1 MRGQNRNLL
10 LGEMCNGG
18 KQMTI
23 NEKKQYLLQLKSI
36 ENQIK
41 EADEKRVEAIAA
53 LNSTAINYSRLPSGN
68 GKHNKIELGIERVQ
82 AAQEEVN
89 RLIDQKEAIKKEL
102 LERIK
107 QCPTR
112 ECRILLRCKYIRF
125 MTWAAIAKKLGI
137 SKEHTRKYLHLKA
150 LKGFK

>member
-1 MRGQNRNLL
+1 MA
-10 LGEMCNGG
+10 
-18 KQMTI
+18 TAD
-23 NEKKQYLLQLKSI
+23 KKQCLLQLRTL
-36 ENQIK
+36 EEQIK
-41 EADEKRVEAIAA
+41 KADEKRVEAIAA
-53 LNSTAINYSRLPSGN
+53 LNSTAINYSGMPSGN

-112 ECRILLRCKYIRF
+112 ECRILLRCKYIKF

-150 LKGFK
+150 LKEFK

>member
-10 LGEMCNGG
+10 LGQMCNGG

-23 NEKKQYLLQLKSI
+23 NEKKQYLLQLKSL

-41 EADEKRVEAIAA
+41 EADEKRIEAISA
-53 LNSTAINYSRLPSGN
+53 LNSTAINYSGMPIGN

-82 AAQEEVN
+82 AAQEKVN
-89 RLIDQKEAIKKEL
+89 RLIDQKETIKKEL

-125 MTWAAIAKKLGI
+125 MTWTAIAKKLGV
-137 SKEHTRKYLHLKA
+137 SKNHARQYIHKKA
-150 LKGFK
+150 LKEFE

>member
-1 MRGQNRNLL
+1 
-10 LGEMCNGG
+10 
-18 KQMTI
+18 MTI
-23 NEKKQYLLQLKSI
+23 ADKKQRLLQLRTL
-36 ENQIK
+36 EEQIK
-41 EADEKRVEAIAA
+41 KADEKRVEAIAA
-53 LNSTAINYSRLPSGN
+53 LNSTAINYSGLPSGN

-82 AAQEEVN
+82 TAQEEVN

-125 MTWAAIAKKLGI
+125 MTWAAIAKKLGV
-137 SKEHTRKYLHLKA
+137 SKNHARQYIHKKA
-150 LKGFK
+150 LKEFK

>member
-1 MRGQNRNLL
+1 
-10 LGEMCNGG
+10 
-18 KQMTI
+18 MTTAD
-23 NEKKQYLLQLKSI
+23 KKQCLLQLRTL
-36 ENQIK
+36 EEQIK
-41 EADEKRVEAIAA
+41 KADEERIEAIAA
-53 LNSTAINYSRLPSGN
+53 LNSTAINYSGLPSGN

-112 ECRILLRCKYIRF
+112 ECRILLRCKYIKF
-125 MTWAAIAKKLGI
+125 MTWAAIAKKLGV

-150 LKGFK
+150 LKEFK

>member
-1 MRGQNRNLL
+1 ML
-10 LGEMCNGG
+10 NGD
-18 KQMTI
+18 KQMNI
-23 NEKKQYLLQLKSI
+23 AEKKQYLLQLKVL
-36 ENQIK
+36 EDQIK
-41 EADEKRVEAIAA
+41 EADEKRIEAIST
-53 LNSTAINYSRLPSGN
+53 LNSTAINYSGMPIRN

-82 AAQEEVN
+82 AAQEKVN
-89 RLIDQKEAIKKEL
+89 RLIDQKETIKKEL

-125 MTWAAIAKKLGI
+125 MTWAATAKKLGI

-150 LKGFK
+150 LKEFK

>member
-1 MRGQNRNLL
+1 
-10 LGEMCNGG
+10 
-18 KQMTI
+18 MTTAD
-23 NEKKQYLLQLKSI
+23 KKQCLLQLRTL
-36 ENQIK
+36 EEQIK
-41 EADEKRVEAIAA
+41 KADEERIEAIAA
-53 LNSTAINYSRLPSGN
+53 LNSTAINYSGLPSGN

-112 ECRILLRCKYIRF
+112 ECRILLRCKYIKF
-125 MTWAAIAKKLGI
+125 MTWAAIARKLGV
-137 SKEHTRKYLHLKA
+137 SKTHARQYIHKKA
-150 LKGFK
+150 LKEFK

>member
-1 MRGQNRNLL
+1 
-10 LGEMCNGG
+10 
-18 KQMTI
+18 MTTAD
-23 NEKKQYLLQLKSI
+23 KKQCLLQLRTL
-36 ENQIK
+36 EEQIK
-41 EADEKRVEAIAA
+41 KADEERIEAIAA
-53 LNSTAINYSRLPSGN
+53 LNSTAINYSGLPSGN

-112 ECRILLRCKYIRF
+112 ECRILLRCKYIKF
-125 MTWAAIAKKLGI
+125 MTWAAIARKLGV
-137 SKEHTRKYLHLKA
+137 SKNHARQYIHKKA
-150 LKGFK
+150 LKEFK

>member
-1 MRGQNRNLL
+1 MVPVSYTHL
-10 LGEMCNGG
+10 NGG

-53 LNSTAINYSRLPSGN
+53 LNSTAINYSGLPSGN

-82 AAQEEVN
+82 AC
-89 RLIDQKEAIKKEL
+89 L
-102 LERIK
+102 LY
-107 QCPTR
+107 TS
-112 ECRILLRCKYIRF
+112 RCV
-125 MTWAAIAKKLGI
+125 
-137 SKEHTRKYLHLKA
+137 
-150 LKGFK
+150 

>member
-1 MRGQNRNLL
+1 ML
-10 LGEMCNGG
+10 NGD
-18 KQMTI
+18 KQMNI
-23 NEKKQYLLQLKSI
+23 AEKKQYLLQLKVL
-36 ENQIK
+36 EDQIK
-41 EADEKRVEAIAA
+41 EADEKRIEAIST
-53 LNSTAINYSRLPSGN
+53 LNSTAINYSGMPIRN

-82 AAQEEVN
+82 AAQEDVN

-150 LKGFK
+150 LKEFK

>member
-1 MRGQNRNLL
+1 
-10 LGEMCNGG
+10 
-18 KQMTI
+18 MTI
-23 NEKKQYLLQLKSI
+23 NEKKQYLLQLKSL

-41 EADEKRVEAIAA
+41 EADEKRIEAISA
-53 LNSTAINYSRLPSGN
+53 LNSTAINYSGMPIGN

-125 MTWAAIAKKLGI
+125 MTWTAIAKKLGV
-137 SKEHTRKYLHLKA
+137 SKNHARQYIHKKA
-150 LKGFK
+150 LKEFK

>member
-1 MRGQNRNLL
+1 
-10 LGEMCNGG
+10 
-18 KQMTI
+18 MTI
-23 NEKKQYLLQLKSI
+23 ADKKQCLLQLRTL
-36 ENQIK
+36 EEQIK
-41 EADEKRVEAIAA
+41 KADEKRVEAIAA
-53 LNSTAINYSRLPSGN
+53 LNSTAINYSGLPSGN

-82 AAQEEVN
+82 TAQEEVN

-125 MTWAAIAKKLGI
+125 MTWAAIAKKLGV
-137 SKEHTRKYLHLKA
+137 SKNHARQYIHKKA
-150 LKGFK
+150 LKEFK

>member
-1 MRGQNRNLL
+1 
-10 LGEMCNGG
+10 
-18 KQMTI
+18 MTTAD
-23 NEKKQYLLQLKSI
+23 KKQCLLQLRTL
-36 ENQIK
+36 EEQIK
-41 EADEKRVEAIAA
+41 KADEERIEAIAA
-53 LNSTAINYSRLPSGN
+53 LNSTAINYSGLPSGN

-125 MTWAAIAKKLGI
+125 MTWAAIARKLGV
-137 SKEHTRKYLHLKA
+137 SKNHARQYIHKKA
-150 LKGFK
+150 LKEFK

>member
-1 MRGQNRNLL
+1 
-10 LGEMCNGG
+10 
-18 KQMTI
+18 MTTAD
-23 NEKKQYLLQLKSI
+23 KKQCLLQLRTL
-36 ENQIK
+36 EEQIK
-41 EADEKRVEAIAA
+41 KADEERIEAIAA

-82 AAQEEVN
+82 AAQEKVN
-89 RLIDQKEAIKKEL
+89 RLIDQKETIKKEL

-150 LKGFK
+150 LKEFK

>member
-1 MRGQNRNLL
+1 
-10 LGEMCNGG
+10 
-18 KQMTI
+18 MTI
-23 NEKKQYLLQLKSI
+23 ADKKQRLLQLRTL
-36 ENQIK
+36 EEQIK
-41 EADEKRVEAIAA
+41 KADEKRVEAIAA
-53 LNSTAINYSRLPSGN
+53 LNSTAINYSGLPSGN

-82 AAQEEVN
+82 TAQEEVN

-112 ECRILLRCKYIRF
+112 ECRILLRCKYIKF

-150 LKGFK
+150 LKEFK

>member
-1 MRGQNRNLL
+1 
-10 LGEMCNGG
+10 
-18 KQMTI
+18 MTTSD
-23 NEKKQYLLQLKSI
+23 KKQFLLQLRTL
-36 ENQIK
+36 EEQIK
-41 EADEKRVEAIAA
+41 KADEERSEAIAA
-53 LNSTAINYSRLPSGN
+53 LNSTAINYSGLPSGN

-112 ECRILLRCKYIRF
+112 ECRILLRCKYIKF
-125 MTWAAIAKKLGI
+125 MTWAAIARKLGV
-137 SKEHTRKYLHLKA
+137 SKNHARQYIHKKA
-150 LKGFK
+150 LKEFK

>member
-10 LGEMCNGG
+10 LGQMCNGG

-23 NEKKQYLLQLKSI
+23 TEKKQYLLQLKSL

-41 EADEKRVEAIAA
+41 EADEKRIEAISA
-53 LNSTAINYSRLPSGN
+53 LNSTAINYSGLPTGN
-68 GKHNKIELGIERVQ
+68 GKHNRIEMGIEKVQ
-82 AAQEEVN
+82 EAQEKVN
-89 RLIDQKEAIKKEL
+89 QLIDQKTIKKNDIL
-102 LERIK
+102 LKIK

-125 MTWAAIAKKLGI
+125 MTWAAIARKLGV
-137 SKEHTRKYLHLKA
+137 SKNHARQYIHKKA
-150 LKGFK
+150 LKEFK